1 MIFLSDCF
9 KKSIISKNH
18 KIMFFI
24 LTTNPL
30 REAYNFYFAKWLL
43 SIILIITTC
52 NAFSQNK
59 IPVVL
64 DADTGNEVD
73 DLYAISRALIEPSWE
88 ILALNATQWQT
99 SHWAIPESMENS
111 HRLNQVLLGYLDLS
125 VKTRRGGA
133 SRMYDWG
140 DKAQHSAA
148 AYEIIKQA
156 RNMNKL
162 EKLNVIAL
170 GALTNVASAIYI
182 DPSIESRIKLYWLGT
197 SYDFEKDIL
206 SIIDFNSIMDI
217 QAINILLNSE
227 VEMHIMPNSTS
238 VNMELTY
245 EETENNLRG
254 IHPLGDYLCD
264 RWYQHLD
271 GSRKKRVIWDLALI
285 EAIIHPEWTEKVII
299 HTSRDWG
306 DREIYFY
313 KTIDHYK
320 MKEEFFDKMK
330 TSLIE

>member
-1 MIFLSDCF
+1 
-9 KKSIISKNH
+9 
-18 KIMFFI
+18 MFFI
-24 LTTNPL
+24 STKYPFRKSL
-30 REAYNFYFAKWLL
+30 NFYLSMWLL
-43 SIILIITTC
+43 SFILIFVTFH
-52 NAFSQNK
+52 AFSQNK
-59 IPVVL
+59 IPVIL

-73 DLYAISRALIEPSWE
+73 DLYAISRALMEPSWD

-99 SHWAIPESMENS
+99 SHWTIPESMENS

-125 VKTRRGGA
+125 IKTRRGGA
-133 SRMYDWG
+133 ARMYDWG

-156 RNMNKL
+156 RNMKENQ
-162 EKLNVIAL
+162 KLNVIAL

-182 DPSIESRIKLYWLGT
+182 DPSIESRIRLYWLGT
-197 SYDFEKDIL
+197 SYDFDKDIL
-206 SIIDFNSIMDI
+206 SITDFNSMMDI
-217 QAINILLNSE
+217 QAVNILLNSE

-285 EAIIHPEWTEKVII
+285 EAIIYPEWAEKVII
-299 HTSRDWG
+299 HTSKDNG
-306 DREIYFY
+306 DREINFY
-313 KTIDHYK
+313 NTIDHYK

-330 TSLIE
+330 TSLIK

>member
-1 MIFLSDCF
+1 
-9 KKSIISKNH
+9 
-18 KIMFFI
+18 MFFI
-24 LTTNPL
+24 STKYPFRKPL
-30 REAYNFYFAKWLL
+30 NFYLSKWLL
-43 SIILIITTC
+43 SFILIFITFH
-52 NAFSQNK
+52 AFSQNN
-59 IPVVL
+59 IPVIL

-73 DLYAISRALIEPSWE
+73 DLYAISRALIEPSWD
-88 ILALNATQWQT
+88 ILSLNATQWQT

-125 VKTRRGGA
+125 IKTRRGGA
-133 SRMYDWG
+133 ARMYDWG

-148 AYEIIKQA
+148 AYEIIKQTG
-156 RNMNKL
+156 NMK
-162 EKLNVIAL
+162 EGQKLNVIAL

-182 DPSIESRIKLYWLGT
+182 EPSIESRIKLYWLGT

-206 SIIDFNSIMDI
+206 SIIDFNSMMDI
-217 QAINILLNSE
+217 QAVNILLNSE

-285 EAIIHPEWTEKVII
+285 EAIIYPEWTEKVII
-299 HTSRDWG
+299 HTSKDSG

-313 KTIDHYK
+313 KAIDHYK
-320 MKEEFFDKMK
+320 MKKEFFDKMK
-330 TSLIE
+330 ISLIE